1 MTKKNV
7 NVVKKHE
14 VLVDMNA
21 VDKTLVSN
29 IETLDGHLADALDPR
44 EEDQNPVSFAD
55 NPYYN
60 RDVFLT
66 YGATCANFEKSAE
79 GQRDWQKKLETQ
91 RDDEVRRNGELA
103 ETTRIDQRLAKS
115 QALEAV
121 FEHEAALAQAKFE
134 LMAHREWTGYKDFYD
149 TREKLFSG
157 MVSSTQKRIKPTA
170 ASLLKGIA

>member
-29 IETLDGHLADALDPR
+29 IEMLDGHLADALDPR

-91 RDDEVRRNGELA
+91 RDDEVRPLQEVL
-103 ETTRIDQRLAKS
+103 
-115 QALEAV
+115 
-121 FEHEAALAQAKFE
+121 
-134 LMAHREWTGYKDFYD
+134 
-149 TREKLFSG
+149 
-157 MVSSTQKRIKPTA
+157 
-170 ASLLKGIA
+170 